1 MSGYEPSLE
10 RNIARDEAKA
20 DHRIVTFLRAELCV
34 TVGFF
39 HLSQVF
45 FDPYCSL
52 GFLFSICVQ
61 RTDFPLTS
69 YQRVLKKSLSPP
81 VRRL

>member
-1 MSGYEPSLE
+1 MEIRVISGYEPSLE

-45 FDPYCSL
+45 
-52 GFLFSICVQ
+52 
-61 RTDFPLTS
+61 LTPT
-69 YQRVLKKSLSPP
+69 VA
-81 VRRL
+81 